1 MLSYVTQTLVEYF
14 RHSTQFYYI
23 IFGPSA
29 EVLYTNPLFEK
40 NKALTSLLPHDLI
53 IETIYQ
59 CKHNPRKN
67 VPIETILNDDA
78 GTIDAPVGRY
88 AEEKLWN
95 TKADGKRAVTNFWV
109 KERFSGKTLLELEP
123 VTGRTNQLR
132 IHLAHI
138 GYPILGDITYG
149 GGAFPR
155 LCLHAY
161 KLVFWHPNG
170 GKRLEVEAKIE
181 SFI

>member
-78 GTIDAPVGRY
+78 GTIIQWELSPIIDEAGKL
-88 AEEKLWN
+88 EKYQ
-95 TKADGKRAVTNFWV
+95 AIG
-109 KERFSGKTLLELEP
+109 
-123 VTGRTNQLR
+123 
-132 IHLAHI
+132 IHLKKS
-138 GYPILGDITYG
+138 PVLFSD
-149 GGAFPR
+149 
-155 LCLHAY
+155 
-161 KLVFWHPNG
+161 
-170 GKRLEVEAKIE
+170 EAIE
-181 SFI
+181 